1 MRTLKKTKTYF
12 SRALIALAIVA
23 FFVALAASSTIIGN
37 NF

>member
-1 MRTLKKTKTYF
+1 MIKRTL
-12 SRALIALAIVA
+12 IAMAIVA

>member
-1 MRTLKKTKTYF
+1 MSTLKKTKTYLG
-12 SRALIALAIVA
+12 RVLIALAIVA

>member
-1 MRTLKKTKTYF
+1 MIKRI
-12 SRALIALAIVA
+12 LIAMAIVA